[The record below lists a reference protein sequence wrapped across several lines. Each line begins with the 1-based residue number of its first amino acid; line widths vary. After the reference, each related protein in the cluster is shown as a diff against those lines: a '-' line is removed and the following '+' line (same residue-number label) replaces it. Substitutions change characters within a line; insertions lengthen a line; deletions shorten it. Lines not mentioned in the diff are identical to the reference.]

1 MVEEGENVNL
11 TPFRK
16 KMKDQGKEKGKIHV
30 HPSIKKESKCFF
42 CTKKGHMKKDYS
54 QFKI

>member
-1 MVEEGENVNL
+1 MMEEGEKVNL

-16 KMKDQGKEKGKIHV
+16 KMKDQAKGKGKIHV
-30 HPSIKKESKCFF
+30 HRSIKKESNFFF

-54 QFKI
+54 